1 MFRALVAFAALS
13 LAVPAALTAQLA
25 PPAAGKPAGNS
36 IPLYTSSQHS
46 LIVVRIGDGTQVPL
60 IFDTG
65 TTDNILDT
73 AFAAT
78 LGLPKTGPSKVVDGA
93 TGKPVPGYSSTLS
106 KIIARKVE
114 RDSVPVQVTDF
125 PHPDAVG
132 VVGPYLFSGS
142 LVALELGQG
151 RIRIIDAAGAALPTG
166 PAEPYL
172 GPFDDAL
179 PAAHVTIAGTT
190 LQAHLDSGS
199 SAAVT
204 LPLAMA
210 AKLPLEAPPV
220 QAGVARSASGEQPFY
235 RARLKGDVRVGPLVL
250 HNPSINF
257 NAGQAEANIGLPV
270 LRQLTILLDPDHRR
284 LWITGLEEPSAL

>member
-1 MFRALVAFAALS
+1 MFRALVAFTALS
-13 LAVPAALTAQLA
+13 LAVPAAAA
-25 PPAAGKPAGNS
+25 PQASSPAPAKPAGNS

-46 LIVVRIGDGTQVPL
+46 LIVLRIGDAAQAPL

-73 AFAAT
+73 AYAAR
-78 LGLPKTGPSKVVDGA
+78 LGLPKNGPSKVVDGA
-93 TGKPVPGYSSTLS
+93 TGKPVPGYSSTLPGIS
-106 KIIARKVE
+106 ARKVT
-114 RDSVPVQVTDF
+114 RQAVPVQVTDF

-142 LVALELGQG
+142 LVALELGQS
-151 RIRIIDAAGAALPTG
+151 RIRVIDRAGFALPTG

-172 GPFDDAL
+172 GPWNDAL

-190 LQAHLDSGS
+190 VQADLDSGS

-210 AKLPLEAPPV
+210 AKLPLEAPPA
-220 QAGVARSASGEQPFY
+220 QAGVARSASGEQPYY
-235 RARLKGDVRVGPLVL
+235 RAKLKGDVRVGPLVL
-250 HNPSINF
+250 HNPALNF
-257 NAGQAEANIGLPV
+257 VAGQENANIGLPV
-270 LRQLTILLDPDHRR
+270 LRQLKILLDPDQRR
-284 LWITGLEEPSAL
+284 LWITGLEEPSSI